1 MENAGNCNIKS
12 ITFSGPCN
20 DPHTCDV
27 ACYQEG
33 YLLGGVCGFSIS
45 QGQCLCCSSAW
56 NKSWINTLYY
66 VEKNFF
72 FNHKYWICIMY
83 FGICSLNKEINN
95 VCSYDHYIWID
106 GMISNKMRWIFING
120 IYIYIERER
129 EE

>member
-20 DPHTCDV
+20 DPHPCDV

-56 NKSWINTLYY
+56 NKSWIDTLNYY

-72 FNHKYWICIMY
+72 FSRKYWICIMY
-83 FGICSLNKEINN
+83 FGVCNLNKKINN
-95 VCSYDHYIWID
+95 VCFVF
-106 GMISNKMRWIFING
+106 GLEVLNKMRWFF
-120 IYIYIERER
+120 
-129 EE
+129 